1 MSTAS
6 EQAKEAGLKSL
17 TEVGKITG
25 QSPQKLSYWHKVMPD
40 FFRIVLLGCVADKA
54 ERAKP
59 KASHW
64 YCTYCEQQLNE
75 RDVTFNQRHAYCG
88 NVAKWVEVE

>member
-1 MSTAS
+1 MSTAP
-6 EQAKEAGLKSL
+6 EQAQEAGFKSL

-25 QSPQKLSYWHKVMPD
+25 QSPQKLHYWHKVTPD

-54 ERAKP
+54 EREKP
-59 KASHW
+59 TASHW
-64 YCTYCEQQLNE
+64 YCAYCEQQLNE
-75 RDVTFNQRHAYCG
+75 RDVTFTQRHAYCR